1 MSDTE
6 SQKLAVEIVV
16 DEHGLEEAES
26 RIKAKTNQHGGDR
39 YELLAHA
46 RKYVDKREVTA

>member
-26 RIKAKTNQHGGDR
+26 RIKAQTDQHGRMSAETVLQQLRGD
-39 YELLAHA
+39 
-46 RKYVDKREVTA
+46 